1 MSSDSRKRYEDAKE
15 NISQEHIDLVK
26 AGEWTKI
33 RLVEN
38 YNISDHYARKLVKW
52 IEAGCPN
59 KVSKDSFKAPSDRKT
74 SFEPDL
80 DEFDSEQDESNMD
93 DEDVHDAIA
102 EESLRVEFNEDSGR
116 MFVNGNRVIKSKEDL
131 LEVGDVDLDKYFVK
145 DFDSRAWGVTMR
157 DEKDQIVYNTNYY
170 VALKLKL
177 RGVDEPDDHF
187 TNKWLDELV
196 GRMPD
201 SYKTIPDKP
210 IPPSDKP
217 LVLVIADTHIGLLT
231 EDMKVVPDF
240 NLEKCKEN
248 LREIA
253 SIVNAMG
260 RPVYVVHLGDLI
272 ESFNGKNKKNTWK
285 QIEKHGA
292 DVALAAYD
300 AFDEFFDSLKYFQ
313 EAFIMGGNHDRSTR
327 TKEGDPDAEIAK
339 IINGI
344 FERVGKYKTS
354 FDPLVLTREI
364 DGIEYVFMH
373 GDKKIAKQDASRLVI
388 DYGDSK
394 LFNMILSAHIHH
406 REVFDDA
413 YKFRFMSCPSIVP
426 GNKYEQDAG
435 WNASTGFLII
445 EEMKGKAYVRDLPL
459 N

>member
-1 MSSDSRKRYEDAKE
+1 MSDTRKAFEHAK
-15 NISQEHIDLVK
+15 NTITQEHIDLIK

-33 RLVEN
+33 RLVEH
-38 YNISDHYARKLVKW
+38 YDVTDHYARKLVKW

-59 KVSKDSFKAPSDRKT
+59 KVSKDSFRAPSDKET
-74 SFEPDL
+74 TWDPDL
-80 DEFDSEQDESNMD
+80 EDFDTDQEESNMD
-93 DEDVHDAIA
+93 GKDVHDAIA
-102 EESLRVEFNEDSGR
+102 EDSLRVEFNEDSGR

-157 DEKDQIVYNTNYY
+157 DENDKIVYNTNYY

-177 RGVDEPDDHF
+177 RGIDEPDDHF
-187 TNKWLDELV
+187 TKKWMDELV
-196 GRMPD
+196 SRMPD
-201 SYKTIPDKP
+201 KYKTVPDKP
-210 IPPSDKP
+210 VAPNSKP

-231 EDMKVVPDF
+231 EDMKVVPDY
-240 NLEKCKEN
+240 NIEKCRDK
-248 LREIA
+248 LKEIA
-253 SIVNAMG
+253 ATVNALG

-285 QIEKHGA
+285 RIEKHGA

-300 AFDEFFDSLKYFQ
+300 VFDEFFDSLKHFQ
-313 EAFIMGGNHDRSTR
+313 DAIIMGGNHDRSTR
-327 TKEGDPDAEIAK
+327 TSEADPDAEIAK

-344 FERVGKYKTS
+344 FERVGKYDTS
-354 FDPLVLTREI
+354 FDPLVLTKEV
-364 DGIEYVFMH
+364 DGIEYICMH

-388 DYGDSK
+388 DYGNSNI
-394 LFNMILSAHIHH
+394 FNLILSAHIHH

-413 YKFRFMSCPSIVP
+413 YKFRFMTCPPIVP
-426 GNKYEQDAG
+426 GKKYEEDAG
-435 WNASTGFLII
+435 WNSTTGFLMV
-445 EEMKGKAYVRDLPL
+445 EERNGKPYVHDIPL